1 MLHAFAGS
9 LQTPRG
15 DLVKRSGDAESLE
28 IREVA
33 MDWEYAKFKYSFR
46 RRRSMEI
53 SYGHE
58 VAKLIAEA
66 VAAERDRCAGICD
79 MRASQRRA
87 ALKIAA
93 TAERI
98 RKQRALLEVRADA
111 DILRAE
117 TDAFRMCGM
126 RIVGTPLMP
135 EGYMALVS
143 GNSATIIG
151 PKGVWTI
158 TDDGFRVLAALA
170 DHDAGVK

>member
-1 MLHAFAGS
+1 M
-9 LQTPRG
+9 G
-15 DLVKRSGDAESLE
+15 DEATSWPGQGAVDGWLKEHGFYVSNEA
-28 IREVA
+28 
-33 MDWEYAKFKYSFR
+33 
-46 RRRSMEI
+46 SM
-53 SYGHE
+53 
-58 VAKLIAEA
+58 
-66 VAAERDRCAGICD
+66 
-79 MRASQRRA
+79 
-87 ALKIAA
+87 ALKIAV